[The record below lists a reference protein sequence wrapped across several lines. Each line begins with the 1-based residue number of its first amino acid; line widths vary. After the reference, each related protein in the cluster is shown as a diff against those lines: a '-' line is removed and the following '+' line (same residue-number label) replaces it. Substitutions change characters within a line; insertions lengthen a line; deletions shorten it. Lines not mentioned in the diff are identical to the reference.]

1 VSVCSSMLQLTVC
14 LFVCLSVC
22 LPVCVPAC
30 YSWQSVCMS
39 VCMSVCLSVCLYICL
54 CVFQHATADNLFV
67 CMSVYVCLYVC
78 LCVFQHATADC
89 LSICLCVCLYV
100 CLCVFQHATADNL
113 SVCSV
118 DVGDAEP
125 RTVVSMLTSHHS
137 MDALCGRLAVLLC
150 NVKPTAVK
158 GVISHALLLT
168 AVSRS
173 RPFKYIP
180 IIFWRFLIWARF
192 SEKS

>member
-1 VSVCSSMLQLTVC
+1 MSVCSSMLQLTVC

-67 CMSVYVCLYVC
+67 CMSVY
-78 LCVFQHATADC
+78 
-89 LSICLCVCLYV
+89 VCLYV